1 MRVCDIAQSFSPRSG
16 GVKRYLTNKIGFF
29 AERPDVDHLLIRPGP
44 RDRQRIQGRSRVY
57 EMGSP
62 LLPGSLDYR
71 LLADRRRIFEMIQR
85 ESPDVIEVDSAYT
98 AAWFG
103 LAAGYQFEIP
113 VVGFYHSD
121 FPRRLPEKVPA
132 ALSGLG
138 KMLAEGI
145 DRYLLA
151 LHRRMDAT
159 VVATEKYDRLLA
171 DIGVPRRVRI
181 PLGVNT
187 AVFRPLP
194 GRERIR
200 RMFGVPEDSFLL
212 LFTGRLAGMKH
223 LDGLI
228 GMMAELS
235 QTADDCH
242 LVIAGD
248 GEERETVQRAAS
260 EREDVTWAAY
270 VADRDRLAE
279 LYSAADLF
287 VHAGTMETFGLVS
300 LEAQACG
307 TRVIAVRGGGMEETL
322 HGEDPIILAESPDPG
337 ELARAVRSARALAE
351 GQGDRERR
359 RLRIVR
365 EFSWETTFRRLLDL
379 YDRLRREDRSE
390 FRLQAVGAEGFR
402 NERAADSAERRASKR
417 QSPR

>member
-16 GVKRYLTNKIGFF
+16 GVKRYLTNKIRFF

-44 RDRQRIQGRSRVY
+44 RDRQRIKGRSRVY
-57 EMGSP
+57 EVGSP

-71 LLADRRRIFEMIQR
+71 LLLNRRRVFEVIRR

-98 AAWFG
+98 AAWFA
-103 LAAGYQFEIP
+103 LAAGDRFEMP
-113 VVGFYHSD
+113 VVAFYHSD

-132 ALSGLG
+132 AFSGFG

-159 VVATEKYDRLLA
+159 VVATEKYDRLLS

-187 AVFRPLP
+187 AVFRPRP
-194 GRERIR
+194 GRARIR
-200 RMFGVPEDSFLL
+200 RAFGLPESAFLL

-228 GMMAELS
+228 GMMAKLS
-235 QTADDCH
+235 ETADDFH
-242 LVIAGD
+242 LAIAGD
-248 GEERETVQRAAS
+248 GEERETVRRAVS
-260 EREDVTWAAY
+260 ERPDVTWTAY

-322 HGEDPIILAESPDPG
+322 RGEKPIILAESPKAED
-337 ELARAVRSARALAE
+337 LARAVRSARALEE
-351 GQGDRERR
+351 GQEERDRR
-359 RLRIVR
+359 RQRILR
-365 EFSWETTFRRLLDL
+365 EFSWEATFRRLLDL
-379 YDRLRREDRSE
+379 YQRLRGEKSSE
-390 FRLQAVGAEGFR
+390 SRLQAVGGR
-402 NERAADSAERRASKR
+402 GLL
-417 QSPR
+417 Q

>member
-16 GVKRYLTNKIGFF
+16 GVKRYLTNKIRIF
-29 AERPDVDHLLIRPGP
+29 ADRGDVDHLLILPGP
-44 RDRQRIQGRSRVY
+44 RDRQRIKGRSRVY
-57 EMGSP
+57 EVDSP

-71 LLADRRRIFEMIQR
+71 LLLDRRRIFEVIQR

-103 LAAGYQFEIP
+103 LAVGYRFEIP
-113 VVGFYHSD
+113 VVAFYHSD
-121 FPRRLPEKVPA
+121 FPRRLPEKVPVA
-132 ALSGLG
+132 FSGLA
-138 KMLAEGI
+138 KMLGEGI

-151 LHRRMDAT
+151 LHRRMHAT

-187 AVFRPLP
+187 AVFRPRP
-194 GRERIR
+194 GRARIR
-200 RMFGVPEDSFLL
+200 RAFGVPEEAFLL

-228 GMMAELS
+228 GMMGELS
-235 QTADDCH
+235 ETADDCH

-270 VADRDRLAE
+270 VADRDRLAQ

-307 TRVIAVRGGGMEETL
+307 TRVIAVKGGGMEETL
-322 HGEDPIILAESPDPG
+322 RGEAPVILAESPDPG
-337 ELARAVRSARALAE
+337 DLARAVRSARELAE
-351 GQGDRERR
+351 GEEDRERR
-359 RLRIVR
+359 RRRILR
-365 EFSWETTFRRLLDL
+365 EFSWETTFHRLLDL
-379 YDRLRREDRSE
+379 YDRLRRGANVE
-390 FRLQAVGAEGFR
+390 FRLQPVADCGVRSARE
-402 NERAADSAERRASKR
+402 ADSA
-417 QSPR
+417 

>member
-16 GVKRYLTNKIGFF
+16 GVKRYLTNKIRFF
-29 AERPDVDHLLIRPGP
+29 AERRDVDHLLVLPGP
-44 RDRQRIQGRSRVY
+44 RDRQRIKGRSRVY
-57 EMGSP
+57 EVDSP

-71 LLADRRRIFEMIQR
+71 LLLDRRRIFEVIQR
-85 ESPDVIEVDSAYT
+85 ESPDVIEVDSAYA

-103 LAAGYQFEIP
+103 LAAGRRFQIP

-132 ALSGLG
+132 AFSGLG

-159 VVATEKYDRLLA
+159 VVATEKYDRLLS

-187 AVFRPLP
+187 AVFRPRP
-194 GRERIR
+194 GRARIR
-200 RMFGVPEDSFLL
+200 RDFGVPESAFLL

-228 GMMAELS
+228 GMMTELS
-235 QTADDCH
+235 EAADDCH

-248 GEERETVQRAAS
+248 GEEREKVRRAAS

-322 HGEDPIILAESPDPG
+322 RGEEPMILAESPDPG
-337 ELARAVRSARALAE
+337 DLARAVRFARELAE
-351 GQGDRERR
+351 GQEDRERR
-359 RLRIVR
+359 RRRIVR

-379 YDRLRREDRSE
+379 YDRLRREERSE
-390 FRLQAVGAEGFR
+390 FRLQAVAGPGVRSAR
-402 NERAADSAERRASKR
+402 DADSA
-417 QSPR
+417 